1 MQRPVSPRQL
11 VFKREVWGDEEEVWG
26 GRGVGVGV
34 GAWRWGV
41 GVGGCKIFMLVTGST
56 DRSKPEEAEPV
67 GTRMLFRVQ
76 LVQKWTH
83 GLFSLAV
90 VAFALRFNR

>member
-1 MQRPVSPRQL
+1 MAGRRCGVAGG
-11 VFKREVWGDEEEVWG
+11 WGWVRGGGGWG
-26 GRGVGVGV
+26 G
-34 GAWRWGV
+34 
-41 GVGGCKIFMLVTGST
+41 CQIFMLVTGST

-67 GTRMLFRVQ
+67 GTRMLFRMQ
-76 LVQKWTH
+76 LVQKWTQ

>member
-1 MQRPVSPRQL
+1 M
-11 VFKREVWGDEEEVWG
+11 
-26 GRGVGVGV
+26 GVGT
-34 GAWRWGV
+34 WKR
-41 GVGGCKIFMLVTGST
+41 GVGGCQIFMLVTGST

-67 GTRMLFRVQ
+67 GTRMLFRMQ
-76 LVQKWTH
+76 LVQKWTQ